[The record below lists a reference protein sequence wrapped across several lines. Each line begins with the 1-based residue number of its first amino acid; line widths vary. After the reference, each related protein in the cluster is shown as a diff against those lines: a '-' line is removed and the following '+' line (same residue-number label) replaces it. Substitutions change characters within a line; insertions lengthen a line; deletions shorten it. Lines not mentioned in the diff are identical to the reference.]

1 MCKACKKVK
10 VCAIA
15 CYALSRVSKKDLT
28 AEEWK
33 RVRSYESTV
42 RDDNGY

>member
-1 MCKACKKVK
+1 MCKDCKKEK
-10 VCAIA
+10 LCKLA

-33 RVRSYESTV
+33 RVRAYDSTV